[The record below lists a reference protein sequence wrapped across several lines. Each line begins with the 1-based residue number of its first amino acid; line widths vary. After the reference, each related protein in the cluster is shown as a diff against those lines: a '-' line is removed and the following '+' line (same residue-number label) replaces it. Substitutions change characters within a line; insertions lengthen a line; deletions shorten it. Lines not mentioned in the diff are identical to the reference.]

1 MHSQELCDDV
11 IKWERFPH
19 YWPIAGFLSNA
30 RFWCLF
36 NLNKMLSKHSSCWW
50 FEPTWCSCDVNVLT
64 YLFTFVV
71 LTALFKFPPMWK
83 LVHTGPI
90 ISIFESNHRHYN
102 WNLSPWRCSTHK
114 IISMIKMGLN
124 NHTLECCLTR
134 AAWEAACLTWQ
145 PVLHHYYSMKWKH
158 FPRYWPFVRGIH
170 GSSVDSRHKGPVTRI
185 FDDLFNVSLK
195 RVFKT
200 MEWLLT
206 WDAVMLIVTSL
217 LSGGAGVSGAEPWFF
232 VIIVIM
238 ASLVKP

>member
-1 MHSQELCDDV
+1 
-11 IKWERFPH
+11 
-19 YWPIAGFLSNA
+19 
-30 RFWCLF
+30 
-36 NLNKMLSKHSSCWW
+36 MLSKHSSCWW

-145 PVLHHYYSMKWKH
+145 PVLHHYYSIKWKH

-195 RVFKT
+195 KGVKNNGMAVDLRRRDAHRDVTVVWWSRSVGSRAMIFCHYRNNGIIGQAIVFT
-200 MEWLLT
+200 GN
-206 WDAVMLIVTSL
+206 ANYHS
-217 LSGGAGVSGAEPWFF
+217 
-232 VIIVIM
+232 IILGMWNV
-238 ASLVKP
+238 